1 MLPYLLM
8 FCRIAIGV
16 TFAYSFLTKARDVNR
31 FARTIANFK
40 LLPSRLSKLAA
51 TLTLIGELTVIVLMA
66 VDGRLLPIG
75 FGLAVLLLLVFTM
88 ALAWT
93 LVRNIQTS
101 CNCFGASR
109 QPVTAYDL
117 WRNLG
122 FLLLATAG
130 WWSHKTVHGSTT
142 ALQPAE
148 AVLIGVAALAFVLIW
163 ANLAD
168 IGTLFQET

>member
-16 TFAYSFLTKARDVNR
+16 TFAYSFLTKAQDVNQ

-40 LLPSRLSKLAA
+40 LLPSQLSKPAA
-51 TLTLIGELTVIVLMA
+51 TLTLIGELTAIALMA
-66 VDGRLLPIG
+66 VGGRLLPIG
-75 FGLAVLLLLVFTM
+75 FGLAVLLLLVFTV
-88 ALAWT
+88 ALVWT
-93 LVRNIQTS
+93 LVRNIQTP

-122 FLLLATAG
+122 FLLRNGPEPSGVIPFISVLLAC
-130 WWSHKTVHGSTT
+130 
-142 ALQPAE
+142 PA
-148 AVLIGVAALAFVLIW
+148 
-163 ANLAD
+163 
-168 IGTLFQET
+168 TL